1 MMVMYSHNNQK
12 SVYVLRMKYEYPGV
26 LREART
32 VRNIMLEVILQ
43 SRMTEHCTKP
53 SQANLLLCT
62 RTIHTTEVKSIIQDI
77 LQYNHVYNTIMN
89 TNEEPMTVNKLQP
102 QFYMPLCLGHMFMND
117 HMFTTDCMPNPT
129 RYASHSW

>member
-62 RTIHTTEVKSIIQDI
+62 RTIHTTEVKSIII
-77 LQYNHVYNTIMN
+77 ENKTFFMN

-129 RYASHSW
+129 RYASHSECLW